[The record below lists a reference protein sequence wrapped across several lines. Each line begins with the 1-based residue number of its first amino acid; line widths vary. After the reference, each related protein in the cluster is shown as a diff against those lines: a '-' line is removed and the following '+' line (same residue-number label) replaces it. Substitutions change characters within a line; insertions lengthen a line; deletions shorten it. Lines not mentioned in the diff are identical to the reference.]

1 MNIER
6 ELRQAVQAKTAE
18 YEAAKTANKPTEELR
33 QIADEV
39 KDLRAK
45 LDIELEMRAN
55 ALPEV
60 ETVVETPEQREVDED
75 IETAY
80 TKLFTKIV
88 RNSLTSA
95 DRAKLAELEKRAKD
109 APTATPYLQSA
120 QDENGGYIIPKDV
133 STQIHEYKRT
143 QLYDLSTLVNVVQTR
158 FISGTRVFEKLADQ
172 KAFVN
177 IDEWDKISDVETPQ
191 FEQKSYSMKSYAGI
205 LPVPRQLLQ
214 DTDQALLAHLAK
226 FIAKKSLFTRNSKI
240 LEVLK
245 TLPKRKGAI
254 TVTDD
259 VKDILNVELDG
270 VFATDAVIVTN
281 QDGYNWL
288 DKCKDENGNYLL
300 QRDVVG
306 VTGKTLFGHRVV
318 VVPNSTLASTGKK
331 APVYIGDLKEAVV
344 LFDRGLYE
352 IEGTSIGGQAFQRN
366 SYDIRV
372 IDRFEVQTWDTA
384 AVISTEIDTSKAP
397 TMPSTAAKPGA

>member
-1 MNIER
+1 MNKER
-6 ELRQAVQAKTAE
+6 ELRQALQAKINE
-18 YEAAKTANKPTEELR
+18 YEVAKTENKATDELR
-33 QIADEV
+33 MIADEV
-39 KDLRAK
+39 KDLRAQ

-55 ALPEV
+55 ALPEIN
-60 ETVVETPEQREVDED
+60 EVVETPEKRDADED
-75 IETAY
+75 IEEAY
-80 TKLFTKIV
+80 AKIFTKMV
-88 RNSLTSA
+88 RNQATAA
-95 DRAKLAELEKRAKD
+95 DRAKLEELEVRAKD
-109 APTATPYLQSA
+109 VPTATPYLQSA

-158 FISGTRVFEKLADQ
+158 FTSGTRVFEKLADQ

-177 IDEWDKISDVETPQ
+177 IDEWDKISDIETPQ

-214 DTDQALLAHLAK
+214 DTDQALLQFLAK

-245 TLPKRKGAI
+245 TLPKRAKAVA
-254 TVTDD
+254 VTDD
-259 VKDILNVELDG
+259 LKDILNVELDG
-270 VFATDAVIVTN
+270 VFATGAVIVTN

-300 QRDVVG
+300 QRDV
-306 VTGKTLFGHRVV
+306 TGTTGYTLFGHRVV

-331 APVYIGDLKEAVV
+331 APLFIGDLKEAVV
-344 LFDRGLYE
+344 LFDRGTYE
-352 IEGTSIGGQAFQRN
+352 VLSTEVGGQAFQRN

-372 IDRFEVQTWDTA
+372 IDRFQVQTWDTA
-384 AVISTEIDTSKAP
+384 AVISTEIDTAKAP
-397 TMPSTAAKPGA
+397 GMPSTAAKAGA